1 MLVNTVAESYIYLNV
16 AREYSLIRNFALLR
30 GNVNVPKPF
39 VVITATGKDKPG
51 LTTEITELVSK
62 ADGNIIDIEAF
73 SMRGL
78 FAIFMIVDCRAM
90 SVPLESLKTQLMNIG
105 KKIGLEVTIEPLP
118 TGRRKSGKKLVL
130 LTTLGKD
137 RPGIVANVSRF
148 LSQNN
153 ANIERI
159 RMIAYGELNAMEILI
174 DINDITLP
182 IEDFKKA
189 LSKECKAVGQDIV
202 FQKDTVF
209 RRPKRLIVFDVD
221 GTLIDAEM
229 IDELAKAA
237 GVGGK
242 VSEITSRAMNG
253 EIEFKQ
259 ALKERVQL
267 LKGLDENILDSI
279 VQNLDVTPGA
289 EELITALKALGYKI
303 ALISGGFTQFVEKI
317 KEKLGIDYVYANKLV
332 IKDGKL
338 TGELMEPIIDA
349 ERKAD
354 LMREIAEHEN
364 LLMEQVVAVGD
375 GANDRFMLQNSGLG
389 IALYPKEVLQKVAS
403 GVITKDNLAGILY
416 CLGAPEEKL
425 KELVPDKK
433 PHS

>member
-1 MLVNTVAESYIYLNV
+1 MS
-16 AREYSLIRNFALLR
+16 
-30 GNVNVPKPF
+30 KPF
-39 VVITATGKDKPG
+39 VIITATGKDKPG
-51 LTTEITELVSK
+51 LITEITELITN
-62 ADGNIIDIEAF
+62 ANGNIVDIEAF

-78 FAIFMIVDCRAM
+78 FAIFMIVDCRTM
-90 SVPLESLKTQLMNIG
+90 SASIGRLRDQLMEMG
-105 KKIGLEVTIEPLP
+105 KKIGLDVIVEPLRS
-118 TGRRKSGKKLVL
+118 GRRKSGKKLVL

-137 RPGIVANVSRF
+137 QPGIVATISRF
-148 LSQNN
+148 LSQNK

-174 DINDITLP
+174 DINDIQLL
-182 IEDFKKA
+182 IEDFKIA
-189 LSKECKAVGQDIV
+189 LSNECKRVGQDVV

-237 GVGGK
+237 GVGTK

-253 EIEFKQ
+253 EIDFKQ
-259 ALKERVQL
+259 ALTERVYL
-267 LKGLDENILDSI
+267 LKGLDITILDSI
-279 VQNLDVTPGA
+279 VENLDVTPGA
-289 EELITALKALGYKI
+289 EELIIALKALGYKI
-303 ALISGGFTQFVEKI
+303 ALISGGFIQFVEKI
-317 KEKLGIDYVYANKLV
+317 KQKLGIDYVYANKLV

-338 TGELMEPIIDA
+338 TGEVVEPIIDA

-354 LMREIAEHEN
+354 LMREIAEKEN

-375 GANDRFMLQNSGLG
+375 GANDRFMLENSGLG
-389 IALYPKEVLQKVAS
+389 IALYPKAVLQKVAS

-425 KELVPDKK
+425 KKLVSDKK
-433 PHS
+433 THS

>member
-1 MLVNTVAESYIYLNV
+1 MSTS
-16 AREYSLIRNFALLR
+16 
-30 GNVNVPKPF
+30 F

-51 LTTEITELVSK
+51 LITEITELI
-62 ADGNIIDIEAF
+62 ANANGNIVDIEAF

-78 FAIFMIVDCRAM
+78 FAIFMIVDIRCM
-90 SVPLESLKTQLMNIG
+90 SASLESLRTQLTSLG
-105 KKIGLEVTIEPLP
+105 KKIGLDVNIEPLP
-118 TGRRKSGKKLVL
+118 SGRRKIGKKLVL

-137 RPGIVANVSRF
+137 QPGIVANVSRF
-148 LSQNN
+148 LSENN

-174 DINDITLP
+174 DINDLEIPL
-182 IEDFKKA
+182 EDFKEA
-189 LSKECKAVGQDIV
+189 LSKECKKVGQDVV

-267 LKGLDENILDSI
+267 LKGLPVGVLDSI
-279 VQNLDVTPGA
+279 VENLDVTAGA

-338 TGELMEPIIDA
+338 TGEVVEPIIDA
-349 ERKAD
+349 ERKAE
-354 LMREIAEHEN
+354 LMKEIAEKEN

-389 IALYPKEVLQKVAS
+389 IALYPKAVLQKVAS
-403 GVITKDNLAGILY
+403 GVITKNNLAGILY

-425 KELVPDKK
+425 KEIVPDKK
-433 PHS
+433 PHSCP

>member
-1 MLVNTVAESYIYLNV
+1 MSKSYI
-16 AREYSLIRNFALLR
+16 
-30 GNVNVPKPF
+30 
-39 VVITATGKDKPG
+39 VVSATGKDKPG
-51 LTTEITELVSK
+51 LTAEITEMI
-62 ADGNIIDIEAF
+62 AAANGNRVDIEAF

-78 FAIFMIVDCRAM
+78 FAIFMILDCC
-90 SVPLESLKTQLMNIG
+90 SISIPIENLKNQLLNLG
-105 KKIGLEVTIEPLP
+105 KKIGLEVSIDSINS
-118 TGRRKSGKKLVL
+118 GRRKIGKKLVL

-137 RPGIVANVSRF
+137 RQGIVAKISRF
-148 LSQNN
+148 LSQSN

-174 DINDITLP
+174 DINDITLS
-182 IEDFKKA
+182 IEEFKEA
-189 LSKECKAVGQDIV
+189 LNEACKEIEQDVV

-237 GVGGK
+237 GVGRK
-242 VSEITSRAMNG
+242 VSEITSKAMNG

-259 ALKERVQL
+259 ALKERVRL
-267 LKGLDENILDSI
+267 LKGLDASVLESI
-279 VQNLDVTPGA
+279 AENLDVTPGA
-289 EELITALKALGYKI
+289 EELITSLKVLGYKI
-303 ALISGGFTQFVEKI
+303 ALISGGFIQFVERI
-317 KEKLGIDYVYANKLV
+317 KEKLGIDYVYANELV
-332 IKDGKL
+332 MEDGKL
-338 TGELMEPIIDA
+338 TGELVEPIIDA
-349 ERKAD
+349 ERKAE
-354 LMREIAEHEN
+354 LMQEIAEKEN

-403 GVITKDNLAGILY
+403 GVITKNNLAGILY

-425 KELVPDKK
+425 KELVPEKK
-433 PHS
+433 LSS

>member
-1 MLVNTVAESYIYLNV
+1 MSTS
-16 AREYSLIRNFALLR
+16 
-30 GNVNVPKPF
+30 F

-51 LTTEITELVSK
+51 LITEITELI
-62 ADGNIIDIEAF
+62 ANANGNIVDIEAF

-78 FAIFMIVDCRAM
+78 FAIFMIVDIRCM
-90 SVPLESLKTQLMNIG
+90 SASLESLRTQLTSLG
-105 KKIGLEVTIEPLP
+105 KKIGLDVNIEPLP
-118 TGRRKSGKKLVL
+118 SGRRKIGKKLVL

-137 RPGIVANVSRF
+137 QHGIVATVSRF
-148 LSQNN
+148 LSENN

-174 DINDITLP
+174 DINDLKIPL
-182 IEDFKKA
+182 EEFKEA
-189 LSKECKAVGQDIV
+189 LSKECKKVGQDVV

-237 GVGGK
+237 GVGRK

-259 ALKERVQL
+259 ALKERVHL
-267 LKGLDENILDSI
+267 LKGLPVGVLDSI
-279 VQNLDVTPGA
+279 VENLDVTAGA

-338 TGELMEPIIDA
+338 TGEVVEPIIDA
-349 ERKAD
+349 ERKAE
-354 LMREIAEHEN
+354 LMKEIAEKEN

-389 IALYPKEVLQKVAS
+389 IALYPKAVLQKVAS
-403 GVITKDNLAGILY
+403 GVITKNNLAGILY

-425 KELVPDKK
+425 KEIVPDKK
-433 PHS
+433 PHSCQ

>member
-1 MLVNTVAESYIYLNV
+1 MD
-16 AREYSLIRNFALLR
+16 
-30 GNVNVPKPF
+30 KPF

-51 LTTEITELVSK
+51 LITEITELIANVN
-62 ADGNIIDIEAF
+62 GNIVDIDAF

-78 FAIFMIVDCRAM
+78 FAIFMIVDCRTI
-90 SVPLESLKTQLMNIG
+90 SLSLECFRSQLLTLGN
-105 KKIGLEVTIEPLP
+105 KIGLDVNIETL
-118 TGRRKSGKKLVL
+118 TSGRRKSGKKLVL

-137 RPGIVANVSRF
+137 RPGIVAKVSRF
-148 LSQNN
+148 LSENN

-174 DINDITLP
+174 DIHDLP
-182 IEDFKKA
+182 MPLEDFKKA
-189 LSKECKAVGQDIV
+189 LSKECKLVDQDV
-202 FQKDTVF
+202 VLQHDTV

-259 ALKERVQL
+259 ALKERVRL
-267 LKGLDENILDSI
+267 LKGLPIEILNSI
-279 VQNLDVTPGA
+279 VENLDVTPGA

-317 KEKLGIDYVYANKLV
+317 KEKLCIDYVYANKLV
-332 IKDGKL
+332 IKNGKL
-338 TGELMEPIIDA
+338 TGDVVEPIIDA
-349 ERKAD
+349 ERKAE
-354 LMREIAEHEN
+354 LMRKIAEKEN

-389 IALYPKEVLQKVAS
+389 IALYPKAVLQKVAS

-425 KELVPDKK
+425 KELVPDKEL
-433 PHS
+433 HT

>member
-1 MLVNTVAESYIYLNV
+1 MSTS
-16 AREYSLIRNFALLR
+16 
-30 GNVNVPKPF
+30 F

-51 LTTEITELVSK
+51 LITEITDLI
-62 ADGNIIDIEAF
+62 ANANGNIVDIEAF

-78 FAIFMIVDCRAM
+78 FAIFMIVDIRCM
-90 SVPLESLKTQLMNIG
+90 SASLQSLRTQLTSLG
-105 KKIGLEVTIEPLP
+105 KSIGLDVNIEPLP
-118 TGRRKSGKKLVL
+118 FGRRKIGKKLVL

-137 RPGIVANVSRF
+137 QPGIVANVSRF
-148 LSQNN
+148 LSENN

-159 RMIAYGELNAMEILI
+159 RMIAYGELNAMEILV
-174 DINDITLP
+174 DINDLKIPL
-182 IEDFKKA
+182 EEFKEV
-189 LSKECKAVGQDIV
+189 LSKECKKVGQDVV

-259 ALKERVQL
+259 ALKERVRL
-267 LKGLDENILDSI
+267 LRGLPVEVLNSI
-279 VQNLDVTPGA
+279 VENLDVTAGA

-332 IKDGKL
+332 IKDGML
-338 TGELMEPIIDA
+338 TGEVVEPIIDG
-349 ERKAD
+349 ERKAE
-354 LMREIAEHEN
+354 LMKEIAEKEN

-389 IALYPKEVLQKVAS
+389 IALYPKAVLQKVAS
-403 GVITKDNLAGILY
+403 GVITKNNLAGILY

-425 KELVPDKK
+425 KEIVPDKK
-433 PHS
+433 PHSCQ

>member
-1 MLVNTVAESYIYLNV
+1 MSM
-16 AREYSLIRNFALLR
+16 
-30 GNVNVPKPF
+30 PF

-51 LTTEITELVSK
+51 LTAEITEMIAKVN
-62 ADGNIIDIEAF
+62 GNIVDIEAF

-78 FAIFMIVDCRAM
+78 FAIFIILDCC
-90 SVPLESLKTQLMNIG
+90 SISIPLETLKNQLLDLG
-105 KKIGLEVTIEPLP
+105 KKIGLEVSIDSIEA
-118 TGRRKSGKKLVL
+118 GRRKSGKKLVL

-137 RPGIVANVSRF
+137 RPGIVAKISRF

-174 DINDITLP
+174 DINDITIPL
-182 IEDFKKA
+182 EDFKEA
-189 LSKECKAVGQDIV
+189 LNRACKEVGQDVV

-253 EIEFKQ
+253 EIEFKE
-259 ALKERVQL
+259 ALKERVRL
-267 LKGLDENILDSI
+267 LKGLDASVLESI
-279 VQNLDVTPGA
+279 VENLDVTPGA

-303 ALISGGFTQFVEKI
+303 ALISGGFTQFVGKI

-332 IKDGKL
+332 IEDGKL
-338 TGELMEPIIDA
+338 TGELVEPIIDA
-349 ERKAD
+349 ERKAE
-354 LMREIAEHEN
+354 L
-364 LLMEQVVAVGD
+364 EQVVAVGD

-389 IALYPKEVLQKVAS
+389 IALYPKEVLQKVAA
-403 GVITKDNLAGILY
+403 GVITKENLAGILY

-425 KELVPDKK
+425 KELVPDKQ
-433 PHS
+433 P

>member
-1 MLVNTVAESYIYLNV
+1 MS
-16 AREYSLIRNFALLR
+16 
-30 GNVNVPKPF
+30 KPF
-39 VVITATGKDKPG
+39 VIITATGKDKPG
-51 LTTEITELVSK
+51 LITEITELITN
-62 ADGNIIDIEAF
+62 ANGNIVDIEAF

-78 FAIFMIVDCRAM
+78 FAIFMIVDCRTM
-90 SVPLESLKTQLMNIG
+90 SASIGRLRDQLMAMG
-105 KKIGLEVTIEPLP
+105 KKIGLDVIVEPLRS
-118 TGRRKSGKKLVL
+118 GRRKSGKKLVL

-137 RPGIVANVSRF
+137 QPGIVATISRF
-148 LSQNN
+148 LSQNK

-174 DINDITLP
+174 DINDIQLL
-182 IEDFKKA
+182 IEDFKIA
-189 LSKECKAVGQDIV
+189 LSNECKRVGQDVV

-237 GVGGK
+237 GVGTK

-253 EIEFKQ
+253 EIDFKQ
-259 ALKERVQL
+259 ALTERVYL
-267 LKGLDENILDSI
+267 LKGLDIKILDSI
-279 VQNLDVTPGA
+279 VENLDVTPGA
-289 EELITALKALGYKI
+289 EELIIALKALGYKI
-303 ALISGGFTQFVEKI
+303 ALISGGFIQFVEKI
-317 KEKLGIDYVYANKLV
+317 KQKLGIDYVYANKLV

-338 TGELMEPIIDA
+338 TGEVVEPIIDA

-354 LMREIAEHEN
+354 LMREIAEKEN

-375 GANDRFMLQNSGLG
+375 GANDRFMLENSGLG
-389 IALYPKEVLQKVAS
+389 IALYPKAVLQKVAS

-425 KELVPDKK
+425 KKLVPDKK
-433 PHS
+433 THS

>member
-1 MLVNTVAESYIYLNV
+1 M
-16 AREYSLIRNFALLR
+16 
-30 GNVNVPKPF
+30 PKPF
-39 VVITATGKDKPG
+39 VIITATGKDKPG
-51 LTTEITELVSK
+51 LTTEMTAFI
-62 ADGNIIDIEAF
+62 ADAQGNIVDIEAF

-78 FAIFMIVDCRAM
+78 FAIFMIVDCRDM
-90 SVPLESLKTQLMNIG
+90 TLSLDDLKSQLVNMG
-105 KKIGLEVTIEPLP
+105 KKIGLEVNIEPLP
-118 TGRRKSGKKLVL
+118 CVSRKSGKKLVL

-137 RPGIVANVSRF
+137 RPGIVAKVSRF
-148 LSQNN
+148 LSENN
-153 ANIERI
+153 TNIERI

-174 DINDITLP
+174 DINNITSPL
-182 IEDFKKA
+182 EDFKEA
-189 LSKECKAVGQDIV
+189 LSKECKLVGQDVV

-267 LKGLDENILDSI
+267 LKGLPVEVLDSI
-279 VQNLDVTPGA
+279 VENLDVTPGA
-289 EELITALKALGYKI
+289 EELIMALKALGYKI

-338 TGELMEPIIDA
+338 AGEVVEPIIDA
-349 ERKAD
+349 ERKAE
-354 LMREIAEHEN
+354 LMQEIAKKEN

-403 GVITKDNLAGILY
+403 GVITKGNLAGILY

-433 PHS
+433 LSS

>member
-1 MLVNTVAESYIYLNV
+1 MSE
-16 AREYSLIRNFALLR
+16 
-30 GNVNVPKPF
+30 PF
-39 VVITATGKDKPG
+39 VIITATGKDKPG
-51 LTTEITELVSK
+51 LITEITELITNAK
-62 ADGNIIDIEAF
+62 GNIIDIEAF

-78 FAIFMIVDCRAM
+78 FAIFMIVDCCAI
-90 SVPLESLKTQLMNIG
+90 SISLENLRSKLMDLGKNIG
-105 KKIGLEVTIEPLP
+105 LDVNLDPLP
-118 TGRRKSGKKLVL
+118 SSRRKSGKNLVL

-137 RPGIVANVSRF
+137 QIGIVAKISRF
-148 LSQNN
+148 LSENS

-159 RMIAYGELNAMEILI
+159 RMIAYGQLNAMEILI
-174 DINDITLP
+174 DIKDISLP
-182 IEDFKKA
+182 IEDFKTK
-189 LSKECKAVGQDIV
+189 LSEECKKVGQDVV

-209 RRPKRLIVFDVD
+209 RKPKRLIVFDVD

-237 GVGGK
+237 GVGRK

-253 EIEFKQ
+253 EIDFKQ
-259 ALKERVQL
+259 ALTERVRL
-267 LKGLDENILDSI
+267 LKGLDVKILDSI
-279 VQNLDVTPGA
+279 VENLDVTPGA
-289 EELITALKALGYKI
+289 EELIIALKALGYKI

-317 KEKLGIDYVYANKLV
+317 KQKLGIDYVYANRLV
-332 IKDGKL
+332 IRDEKL
-338 TGELMEPIIDA
+338 TGEVVEPIIDA

-354 LMREIAEHEN
+354 LMREIAEKEN

-389 IALYPKEVLQKVAS
+389 IALYPKAVLQKVAS

-425 KELVPDKK
+425 KKIVPDKK
-433 PHS
+433 INS

>member
-1 MLVNTVAESYIYLNV
+1 M
-16 AREYSLIRNFALLR
+16 
-30 GNVNVPKPF
+30 PKAF

-51 LTTEITELVSK
+51 LTTEITELI
-62 ADGNIIDIEAF
+62 ANANGNIIDIEAF

-78 FAIFMIVDCRAM
+78 FAIFMIVDCRYN
-90 SVPLESLKTQLMNIG
+90 SISIEKLKSQLMEMG
-105 KKIGLEVTIEPLP
+105 KKIGLDFTIEPLE
-118 TGRRKSGKKLVL
+118 TGRRKTGKKLIL

-137 RPGIVANVSRF
+137 RPGIVAAVSRF

-159 RMIAYGELNAMEILI
+159 RMIAYGELNAMELLI
-174 DINDITLP
+174 DTNDITMP
-182 IEDFKKA
+182 IEDFKEA
-189 LSKECKAVGQDIV
+189 MSKECKKVGQDVV
-202 FQKDTVF
+202 FQKDSVF

-259 ALKERVQL
+259 ALKERVHL
-267 LKGLDENILDSI
+267 LKGLPATILDSI
-279 VQNLDVTPGA
+279 VDNLDVTPGA
-289 EELITALKALGYKI
+289 EELIMALKALGYKI

-317 KEKLGIDYVYANKLV
+317 KEKLSIDYVYANKLV
-332 IKDGKL
+332 IEDGKL
-338 TGELMEPIIDA
+338 TGEVVEPIIDA
-349 ERKAD
+349 ERKAE
-354 LMREIAEHEN
+354 LMREIAQNEN

-389 IALYPKEVLQKVAS
+389 IALYPKDVLQKVAS

-425 KELVPDKK
+425 KELVPDRE

>member
-1 MLVNTVAESYIYLNV
+1 
-16 AREYSLIRNFALLR
+16 
-30 GNVNVPKPF
+30 
-39 VVITATGKDKPG
+39 VITATGKDKPG
-51 LTTEITELVSK
+51 LITEITELIANVN
-62 ADGNIIDIEAF
+62 GNIVDIEAF

-78 FAIFMIVDCRAM
+78 FAIFMIVDCRKV
-90 SVPLESLKTQLMNIG
+90 SIYPKRFKRQLTELGN
-105 KKIGLEVTIEPLP
+105 KIGLDISIESLP
-118 TGRRKSGKKLVL
+118 SGRRKSGKQLVL

-137 RPGIVANVSRF
+137 QPGIVAQISRF

-153 ANIERI
+153 VNIERI
-159 RMIAYGELNAMEILI
+159 RMIAYGDLNAMEILI
-174 DINDITLP
+174 DINNLSIPL
-182 IEDFKKA
+182 ESFKLD
-189 LSKECKAVGQDIV
+189 LSKKCKLVGQDVV

-209 RRPKRLIVFDVD
+209 RKPKRLIVFDVD

-229 IDELAKAA
+229 IDELAKVA
-237 GVGGK
+237 GVGPK
-242 VSEITSRAMNG
+242 VKEITSKAMNG
-253 EIEFKQ
+253 EIDFKQ
-259 ALKERVQL
+259 ALKQRVHL
-267 LKGLDENILDSI
+267 LKGLPVEVLDSI
-279 VQNLDVTPGA
+279 VENLEVTPGA

-303 ALISGGFTQFVEKI
+303 ALISGGFTQFIEKI
-317 KEKLGIDYVYANKLV
+317 KEKLGIDYVYANKLL

-338 TGELMEPIIDA
+338 TGNVIEPIIDA
-349 ERKAD
+349 ERKAE
-354 LMREIAEHEN
+354 LMQEIAQKEN

-389 IALYPKEVLQKVAS
+389 IALYPKAVLQKVAS

>member
-1 MLVNTVAESYIYLNV
+1 MSM
-16 AREYSLIRNFALLR
+16 
-30 GNVNVPKPF
+30 PF
-39 VVITATGKDKPG
+39 IVITATGKDKPG
-51 LTTEITELVSK
+51 LTAEITEMI
-62 ADGNIIDIEAF
+62 AAANGNIVDIEAF

-78 FAIFMIVDCRAM
+78 FAIFIILDCC
-90 SVPLESLKTQLMNIG
+90 SISIPLENLKNQLLSLG
-105 KKIGLEVTIEPLP
+105 KKIGLEVSIDSIDS
-118 TGRRKSGKKLVL
+118 GRRKIGKRLVL

-137 RPGIVANVSRF
+137 RPGIVAEVSRF

-174 DINDITLP
+174 DINEIILP
-182 IEDFKKA
+182 IEEFKEA
-189 LSKECKAVGQDIV
+189 LNRACKEVGQDVV

-209 RRPKRLIVFDVD
+209 RRSKRLIVFDVD

-242 VSEITSRAMNG
+242 VSEITSKAMNG

-259 ALKERVQL
+259 ALKERVRL
-267 LKGLDENILDSI
+267 LKGLDANILESI
-279 VQNLDVTPGA
+279 VENLDVTPGA
-289 EELITALKALGYKI
+289 EELITSLKALGYKV
-303 ALISGGFTQFVEKI
+303 ALISGGFIQFVERI
-317 KEKLGIDYVYANKLV
+317 KEKLGIDYVYANELV
-332 IKDGKL
+332 MEDGKL
-338 TGELMEPIIDA
+338 TGELVEPIIDA
-349 ERKAD
+349 ERKAE
-354 LMREIAEHEN
+354 LMREIAEKEN

-403 GVITKDNLAGILY
+403 GVITKENLAGILY

-425 KELVPDKK
+425 KDLVPDKK
-433 PHS
+433 LGS

>member
-1 MLVNTVAESYIYLNV
+1 MSSPYIMV
-16 AREYSLIRNFALLR
+16 S
-30 GNVNVPKPF
+30 
-39 VVITATGKDKPG
+39 ATGKDKPG
-51 LTTEITELVSK
+51 LTAEITEMI
-62 ADGNIIDIEAF
+62 AAANGNIVDIEAF

-78 FAIFMIVDCRAM
+78 FAIFMILDCCSI
-90 SVPLESLKTQLMNIG
+90 SVPLENLKNQLLDLG
-105 KKIGLEVTIEPLP
+105 KRIGLEVTIDSIDS
-118 TGRRKSGKKLVL
+118 GRRKIGKKLVL

-137 RPGIVANVSRF
+137 RQGIVAKVSRF

-159 RMIAYGELNAMEILI
+159 RMVAYGELNAMEILI

-182 IEDFKKA
+182 IEEFKEA
-189 LSKECKAVGQDIV
+189 LNRACKEVGQDVV

-242 VSEITSRAMNG
+242 VSEITSKAMNG

-259 ALKERVQL
+259 ALRERVRL
-267 LKGLDENILDSI
+267 LRGLDASILESI
-279 VQNLDVTPGA
+279 VENLDVTPGA
-289 EELITALKALGYKI
+289 EELITSLKALGYKI
-303 ALISGGFTQFVEKI
+303 ALISGGFMQFVKRI
-317 KEKLGIDYVYANKLV
+317 KEKLGIDYVYANTLV
-332 IKDGKL
+332 IEDGKL
-338 TGELMEPIIDA
+338 TGELVEPIIDA
-349 ERKAD
+349 ERKAE
-354 LMREIAEHEN
+354 LMREIAEKEN

-389 IALYPKEVLQKVAS
+389 IALYPKEVLQKVAA
-403 GVITKDNLAGILY
+403 GVITRDNLAGILY

-425 KELVPDKK
+425 KELVPRQKASFSVTK
-433 PHS
+433 

>member
-1 MLVNTVAESYIYLNV
+1 MVSPL
-16 AREYSLIRNFALLR
+16 
-30 GNVNVPKPF
+30 

-51 LTTEITELVSK
+51 LTTEITESIAK
-62 ADGNIIDIEAF
+62 AKGNIVDIEAF

-78 FAIFMIVDCRAM
+78 FAIFMIVDCRAIAI
-90 SVPLESLKTQLMNIG
+90 PFESLKSQLLGIG
-105 KKIGLEVTIEPLP
+105 KKIGLDINIEPLP
-118 TGRRKSGKKLVL
+118 AGRRKSGKKLVL

-137 RPGIVANVSRF
+137 RPGIVAKISGFLFQRNV
-148 LSQNN
+148 
-153 ANIERI
+153 NIERI

-174 DINDITLP
+174 DINDIIVT
-182 IEDFKKA
+182 IEEFKEA
-189 LSKECKAVGQDIV
+189 LNRECKKVGQDVV

-229 IDELAKAA
+229 VDELAKAA
-237 GVGGK
+237 GVGRK

-253 EIEFKQ
+253 KIEFKK
-259 ALKERVQL
+259 ALKERVKL
-267 LKGLDENILDSI
+267 LKGLDVRVLNSI
-279 VQNLDVTPGA
+279 VGNLDVTPGA
-289 EELITALKALGYKI
+289 EELITALKVLGYKI

-338 TGELMEPIIDA
+338 TGELVEPIIDA
-349 ERKAD
+349 ERKAE
-354 LMREIAEHEN
+354 LMREIAEKEN
-364 LLMEQVVAVGD
+364 LLMDQVVAVGD

-389 IALYPKEVLQKVAS
+389 IALYPKEVLKKVAS

-425 KELVPDKK
+425 KEIVPDKK
-433 PHS
+433 PLS

>member
-1 MLVNTVAESYIYLNV
+1 MSE
-16 AREYSLIRNFALLR
+16 
-30 GNVNVPKPF
+30 PF
-39 VVITATGKDKPG
+39 VMITATGKDKPG
-51 LTTEITELVSK
+51 LTTEITELIANAS
-62 ADGNIIDIEAF
+62 GNIVDIEAF

-78 FAIFMIVDCRAM
+78 FAIFMIVDCRGM
-90 SVPLESLKTQLMNIG
+90 SISLKSLRDNLLDMGKNIG
-105 KKIGLEVTIEPLP
+105 LDVNVEPMP
-118 TGRRKSGKKLVL
+118 AGTRKSGKKLVM

-137 RPGIVANVSRF
+137 RPGIVARVSRF
-148 LSQNN
+148 LSENN

-174 DINDITLP
+174 DINDLAMP
-182 IEDFKKA
+182 IDDFKKA
-189 LSKECKAVGQDIV
+189 LHDECKLVGQDVV

-259 ALKERVQL
+259 ALKERVML
-267 LKGLDENILDSI
+267 LKGLPVSVLDSI
-279 VQNLDVTPGA
+279 VDNLDVTPGA
-289 EELITALKALGYKI
+289 EELITSLKALGYKI
-303 ALISGGFTQFVEKI
+303 ALISGGFTQFVDKI
-317 KEKLGIDYVYANKLV
+317 QEKLGIDYVYANKLV
-332 IKDGKL
+332 IENGKL
-338 TGELMEPIIDA
+338 TGEVVEPIIDA
-349 ERKAD
+349 EAKAE
-354 LMREIAEHEN
+354 LMQEIAQKEN

-389 IALYPKEVLQKVAS
+389 IALYPKDVLQKVAA

-425 KELVPDKK
+425 KELVPDKE

>member
-1 MLVNTVAESYIYLNV
+1 MS
-16 AREYSLIRNFALLR
+16 
-30 GNVNVPKPF
+30 KPF
-39 VVITATGKDKPG
+39 VVITAMGNDKPG
-51 LTTEITELVSK
+51 LITEITELIANSK
-62 ADGNIIDIEAF
+62 GNIVDIEAF

-78 FAIFMIVDCRAM
+78 FAIFMIVDCSSPFM
-90 SVPLESLKTQLMNIG
+90 SLDGFRSQLMDMGN
-105 KKIGLEVTIEPLP
+105 KIGLDVIIEPLP
-118 TGRRKSGKKLVL
+118 SGRRKIGKKLVL

-148 LSQNN
+148 LSEKSV
-153 ANIERI
+153 NIERI

-174 DINDITLP
+174 DINDLIIP
-182 IEDFKKA
+182 IQDFKEA
-189 LSKECKAVGQDIV
+189 LNKECKKVGQDVV

-221 GTLIDAEM
+221 GTLIDTEM
-229 IDELAKAA
+229 IDELAKVA

-267 LKGLDENILDSI
+267 LKGLNVEILDSI
-279 VQNLDVTPGA
+279 VENLDVTPGA
-289 EELITALKALGYKI
+289 EELIFALKALGYKI

-332 IKDGKL
+332 IVDGKL
-338 TGELMEPIIDA
+338 TGEVEEPIIDA
-349 ERKAD
+349 ERKAE
-354 LMREIAEHEN
+354 LMREVAEKEN

-375 GANDRFMLQNSGLG
+375 GANDRFMLKNSGLG
-389 IALYPKEVLQKVAS
+389 IALYPKAVLQKVAS

-425 KELVPDKK
+425 KELIPDKK

>member
-1 MLVNTVAESYIYLNV
+1 MSTPYI
-16 AREYSLIRNFALLR
+16 
-30 GNVNVPKPF
+30 
-39 VVITATGKDKPG
+39 VVSATGKDKPG
-51 LTTEITELVSK
+51 LTAEITEMIAAVK
-62 ADGNIIDIEAF
+62 GNIVDIEAF

-78 FAIFMIVDCRAM
+78 FAIFMILDCC
-90 SVPLESLKTQLMNIG
+90 SISIPLENLKNQLLNLG
-105 KKIGLEVTIEPLP
+105 KKIGLEVSIDSINS
-118 TGRRKSGKKLVL
+118 GRRKIGKKLVL

-137 RPGIVANVSRF
+137 RQGIVAKISRF
-148 LSQNN
+148 LSQSN

-174 DINDITLP
+174 DINDITLS
-182 IEDFKKA
+182 IEEFKEA
-189 LSKECKAVGQDIV
+189 LNEACKEIEQDVV

-237 GVGGK
+237 GVGRK
-242 VSEITSRAMNG
+242 VSEITSKAMNG

-259 ALKERVQL
+259 ALKERVRL
-267 LKGLDENILDSI
+267 LKGLDASVLESI
-279 VQNLDVTPGA
+279 AENLDVTPGA
-289 EELITALKALGYKI
+289 EELITSLKVLGYKI
-303 ALISGGFTQFVEKI
+303 ALISGGFIQFVERI
-317 KEKLGIDYVYANKLV
+317 KEKLGIDYVYANELV
-332 IKDGKL
+332 MEDGKL
-338 TGELMEPIIDA
+338 TGELVEPIIDA
-349 ERKAD
+349 ERKAE
-354 LMREIAEHEN
+354 LMQEIAEKEN

-403 GVITKDNLAGILY
+403 GVITKNNLAGILY

-425 KELVPDKK
+425 KELVPEKK
-433 PHS
+433 LSS